1 MANGNSEEKEVARV
15 QSRSKLTRSR
25 ESLSLFELIGGAPA
39 VEATVEEFYRRVME
53 DPLLAPYFKVKRMPH
68 LKQMQVDFFTQALGG
83 GNVYEGPSMK
93 DVHQRLNITAEQFGH
108 VATHLQATLQHLGL
122 EKEHVE
128 AVMSTVGPLADDIVS
143 KKGKTRERT
152 GEELTDPTHLARD
165 LGVGNENPSD
175 LLDEATG
182 LRGVIDSLQTNVFV
196 ANTDLYIVYIN
207 PRALETL
214 RTIANPIQ
222 QAFGVR
228 FEDILNGHIHR
239 FHRDPKR
246 VEGILRNPN
255 VLPHSAD
262 FSFGG
267 ITLRTRINAVH
278 NGSRKLVG
286 YTVCWEDV
294 TAELLQQNE
303 IQRLTNMVEQMPTN
317 VFLCDRDLKVVY
329 INPAA
334 SRTLLRIEQY
344 IKVKAADMV
353 GTNIDIFHKNPAHQ
367 RRILADA
374 KNLPHRTIISVGPEK
389 LDLLVSA
396 IMDVQGNYIGPM
408 LTWEI
413 ITEKVVLEER
423 IRDSVGVIATSSD
436 AMISTSAQMSSFA
449 QEASV
454 QATSVAT
461 AAEEINKSV
470 QAVSSG
476 IEEMGSSI
484 KEIAKN
490 ANDAARVADE
500 AVRIAEG
507 TNTTISSLGISSAE
521 IGKVIKVITGIAQ
534 QTNLLALNATIE
546 AARAGEAGRGFAV
559 VANEVKELAKETARA
574 TEDIGQKIEAIQGG
588 VKGAVDGIARI
599 SEVIHHISQVQGSIA
614 SAVEEQTITSN
625 EIARR
630 VTEAALGTDD
640 IARSITSVATAAS
653 STSEGAASTREAA
666 SELAKMAS
674 DLQELTATKKN

>member
-1 MANGNSEEKEVARV
+1 MSDQVQGQKENARTP
-15 QSRSKLTRSR
+15 SRSKLTRSR

-39 VEATVEEFYRRVME
+39 IEAAVEELYKRIMADAR
-53 DPLLAPYFKVKRMPH
+53 LAPMFKEERLPQ
-68 LKQMQVDFFTQALGG
+68 LKKQQADFFTQALGG
-83 GNVYEGPSMK
+83 GAVYRGPSMK
-93 DVHQRLNITAEQFGH
+93 EAHAGFHIGAEQFGQ
-108 VATHLQATLQHLGL
+108 VAEHLQASLQHLGVDNEYISAIL
-122 EKEHVE
+122 EKI
-128 AVMSTVGPLADDIVS
+128 GPLANAIIN
-143 KKGKTRERT
+143 KKDKAQGGEVVPRAGLGEIRLTQEKTAELL
-152 GEELTDPTHLARD
+152 GEL
-165 LGVGNENPSD
+165 S
-175 LLDEATG
+175 G
-182 LRGVIDSLQTNVFV
+182 LRGIVDSLQTNVFV
-196 ANTDLYIVYIN
+196 ANMDLNIVYIN
-207 PRALETL
+207 PMAMETL
-214 RTIANPIQ
+214 HTIADPIW

-228 FEDILNGHIHR
+228 IEDILNGHIHR

-246 VEGILRNPN
+246 VEAILRSPGA
-255 VLPHSAD
+255 LPHAAK
-262 FSFGG
+262 FEFGG
-267 ITLRTRINAVH
+267 ITLRTRINGVY
-278 NGSRKLVG
+278 GSAGKLVG
-286 YTVCWEDV
+286 YTVSWEDV
-294 TAELLQQNE
+294 TSELIQQNE

-317 VFLCDRDLKVVY
+317 VFLCDRDLTVVY

-334 SRTLLRIEQY
+334 SRTLIRIEPY
-344 IKVKAADMV
+344 IKVKAVDMV

-367 RRILADA
+367 RRILSDP
-374 KNLPHRTIISVGPEK
+374 KNLPHRTIITVGPEK

-396 IMDVQGNYIGPM
+396 IMDAQGNYVGPM

-413 ITEKVVLEER
+413 ITEKVTLEER

-449 QEASV
+449 QEAST

-507 TNTTISSLGISSAE
+507 TNTTIGSLGISSAE

-630 VTEAALGTDD
+630 VTEAARGTDD
-640 IARSITSVATAAS
+640 IARSITSVATAAG

-666 SELAKMAS
+666 SELAKMAAE
-674 DLQELTATKKN
+674 LQELTSTKRN

>member
-1 MANGNSEEKEVARV
+1 MTRV

-25 ESLSLFELIGGAPA
+25 DSLSLFELVGGAPA
-39 VEATVEEFYRRVME
+39 IEATVEEFYRRVLDDE
-53 DPLLAPYFKVKRMPH
+53 LLAPFFTAERLPH
-68 LKQMQVDFFTQALGG
+68 LKKMQVDFFTQALGG
-83 GNVYEGPSMK
+83 GQVYKGASMK
-93 DVHQRLNITAEQFGH
+93 EVHAKLNITAEQFGH
-108 VATHLQATLQHLGL
+108 VARHLQETLEHLGI
-122 EKEHVE
+122 EPEHVE
-128 AVMSTVGPLADDIVS
+128 AVMSAVGPLANAIVS
-143 KKGKTRERT
+143 KKGNGKAEEKPADSRKIAKDLNLTTDKTSELL
-152 GEELTDPTHLARD
+152 EEMSA
-165 LGVGNENPSD
+165 
-175 LLDEATG
+175 
-182 LRGVIDSLQTNVFV
+182 LRGIIDSLQTNVFV
-196 ANTDLYIVYIN
+196 ANTDLNIVYIN
-207 PRALETL
+207 PRAMETL
-214 RTIANPIQ
+214 RTIAEPIQ

-246 VEGILRNPN
+246 VERILNSPN
-255 VLPHSAD
+255 ALPHSAD
-262 FSFGG
+262 FTFGG
-267 ITLRTRINAVH
+267 VTLRSRINAVFNH
-278 NGSRKLVG
+278 ARKLVG
-286 YTVCWEDV
+286 YTVSWDDI
-294 TAELLQQNE
+294 TSELRQQNE

-317 VFLCDRDLKVVY
+317 VFLCDRDLTVVY

-334 SRTLLRIEQY
+334 SKTLSRIEQY
-344 IKVKAADMV
+344 INVKAADMV
-353 GTNIDIFHKNPAHQ
+353 GTNIDVFHKNPAHQ
-367 RRILADA
+367 RRILADP
-374 KNLPHRTIISVGPEK
+374 KNLPHRTTITVGPEK

-396 IMDVQGNYIGPM
+396 IIDAQGAYIGPM

-413 ITEKVVLEER
+413 ITDKVTLEER
-423 IRDSVGVIATSSD
+423 IRDSVGVIASSSD

-449 QEASV
+449 EEASV
-454 QATSVAT
+454 QASTVAT

-588 VKGAVDGIARI
+588 VSGAVDGIARI

-630 VTEAALGTDD
+630 VTEAARGTDD
-640 IARSITSVATAAS
+640 IARSITNVANAAG

-666 SELAKMAS
+666 TELAKMAA
-674 DLQELTATKKN
+674 DLQDLTATRKN

>member
-1 MANGNSEEKEVARV
+1 MSNDGQEQKEKTRV
-15 QSRSKLTRSR
+15 QSRSNLTRSR
-25 ESLSLFELIGGAPA
+25 DSLSLFELLGGTPA
-39 VEATVEEFYRRVME
+39 IEATVDEFYRRVME
-53 DPLLAPYFKVKRMPH
+53 DELLAPFFKAKRMPH

-93 DVHQRLNITAEQFGH
+93 EVHARFNISAEHFGH
-108 VATHLQATLQHLGL
+108 VATHLQATLQHLGV
-122 EKEHVE
+122 EKGLME
-128 AVMSTVGPLADDIVS
+128 AVMSTVGPLSDDIVS
-143 KKGKTRERT
+143 KKGSKSKEANIP
-152 GEELTDPTHLARD
+152 DSAAIARD
-165 LGVGNENPSD
+165 LGLSQENTSE
-175 LLDEATG
+175 LLGEMTG

-207 PRALETL
+207 PRALDTL
-214 RTIANPIQ
+214 RTIAAPIQ

-246 VEGILRNPN
+246 VESILRNPG

-262 FSFGG
+262 FTFGG
-267 ITLRTRINAVH
+267 ITLRTRINAVY
-278 NGSRKLVG
+278 NGGKKLVG
-286 YTVCWEDV
+286 YTVCWDDI
-294 TAELLQQNE
+294 TAELVQQNE

-317 VFLCDRDLKVVY
+317 VFLCDRDLSVVY

-334 SRTLLRIEQY
+334 ERTLSRIEQY
-344 IKVKAADMV
+344 INVKASEMV
-353 GTNIDIFHKNPAHQ
+353 GTNIDVFHKNPAHQ
-367 RRILADA
+367 RRILADP

-396 IMDVQGNYIGPM
+396 IMDAQGNYIGPM

-413 ITEKVVLEER
+413 ITEKVTLEQR

-507 TNTTISSLGISSAE
+507 TNTTIGSLGISSAE

-630 VTEAALGTDD
+630 VTEAARGTDD
-640 IARSITSVATAAS
+640 IARSITGVATAAS

-666 SELAKMAS
+666 SELAKMAAELQ
-674 DLQELTATKKN
+674 DLTSTRRN